1 MVDVQLYFIWI
12 SQNNHKYWML
22 AVFPWTTTAVRQ
34 KKQYMLTETYK
45 ELLGTCIKSEKTAY
59 INTVCTKSASK
70 DSLNCFAIF
79 DSPAC
84 RGLHVFSMSFLTCTA
99 PRSSHTNVQKLFKP
113 FNHINKCEKSEIKLL

>member
-1 MVDVQLYFIWI
+1 
-12 SQNNHKYWML
+12 ML
-22 AVFPWTTTAVRQ
+22 AVFAWTTTAARQ

-45 ELLGTCIKSEKTAY
+45 ELLGSCIKSKKT
-59 INTVCTKSASK
+59 VRTKSASK

-79 DSPAC
+79 DSSAC